1 MSLETRIDMK
11 KYIHINK
18 ETREYIMKELG
29 ITQRMVFK
37 ALHFQGTSD
46 LAKKIQQIAYEHG
59 GILMN
64 VLPCVQTLHDADG
77 YMRQYLPNGA
87 MLEFSK
93 HDSSGDVYFKGESVR
108 HYEQVYMSQIEGI
121 QSWAMALR

>member
-1 MSLETRIDMK
+1 MK

-37 ALHFQGTSD
+37 ALHFQGASD
-46 LAKKIQQIAYEHG
+46 LAKKIQQMAYECG

-87 MLEFSK
+87 MLE
-93 HDSSGDVYFKGESVR
+93 GEPVR
-108 HYEQVYMSQIEGI
+108 HYEQVYMSQIESI
-121 QSWAMALR
+121 QNWAMALK